1 MKKQQKYTNQVDGH
15 ASVLGGSGG
24 IGSEVVRALVA
35 DGAKVVSF
43 TYNRNK
49 AEADALAKEL
59 KKLGVKTYYAQLDLR
74 DEKAVQKFLSAAV
87 TATGKEIKYA
97 VNTVGVSPNV
107 PLQEQTVEL
116 WRELY
121 DINVVGSFIATRAI
135 ANRMQERGVKGSIVV
150 ITSTNGINSQASY
163 SAPYDASKSA
173 QWHKALILAEEYAP
187 DVRINGVAPGWVE
200 TKMNQTLPPGERE
213 KETEKIWARRWADPA
228 EIASVVLFLL
238 SPASSYIYGQ
248 NLMVDG
254 GYR

>member
-1 MKKQQKYTNQVDGH
+1 MKKYTNRINGH
-15 ASVLGGSGG
+15 ALVLGGSGG
-24 IGSEVVRALVA
+24 IGSEIVRALVA
-35 DGAKVVSF
+35 NGVTAVSF

-49 AEADALAKEL
+49 AEADALAKDLEA
-59 KKLGVKTYYAQLDLR
+59 LGVKTYYAQLDLR
-74 DEKAVQKFLSAAV
+74 DEKAVKQFLAAAV
-87 TATGKEIKYA
+87 AAIGEEIIHA

-135 ANRMQERGVKGSIVV
+135 ANRMQEHAVKGSIVV

-173 QWHKALILAEEYAP
+173 QWHKVLILAEEYAP
-187 DVRINGVAPGWVE
+187 DIRINGVAPGWVE

-238 SPASSYIYGQ
+238 GPASSYIYGQ
-248 NLMVDG
+248 NIMVDG